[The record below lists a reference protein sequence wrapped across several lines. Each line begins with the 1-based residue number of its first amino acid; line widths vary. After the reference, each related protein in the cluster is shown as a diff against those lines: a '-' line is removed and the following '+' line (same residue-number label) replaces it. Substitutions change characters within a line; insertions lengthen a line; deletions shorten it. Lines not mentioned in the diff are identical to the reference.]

1 MAQKRGL
8 LSEEELLRFESSV
21 GEIFSRL
28 GMDLSSPGCRDTPK
42 RWLKALI
49 DMTQG
54 YDGDEKIRTV
64 FSRECVGCETGVGE
78 QTVEG
83 PIDFV
88 SLCEH
93 HGLPF
98 IGKAWIGYLRNE
110 TIIGISK
117 FTRIVH
123 VYARRFSLQERMA
136 QEIANEL
143 ESVLK
148 PYGVVVYLQAHHT
161 CSQARGVREAG
172 ALTRTLEKR
181 GAYQKEPHLVS
192 QFMDLAGLRRSFA

>member
-1 MAQKRGL
+1 MARKRDP
-8 LSEEELLRFESSV
+8 LSQEELLRFEGSV

-42 RWLKALI
+42 RWLRALI
-49 DMTQG
+49 EMTDG
-54 YDGDEKIRTV
+54 YNGDGKIRTV
-64 FSRECVGCETGVGE
+64 FPRECVGCESGVGE

-93 HGLPF
+93 HALPF

-123 VYARRFSLQERMA
+123 MYARRFSLQERMA

-143 ESVLK
+143 ESILK
-148 PYGVVVYLQAHHT
+148 PYGVIVYLQAHHSCT
-161 CSQARGVREAG
+161 QARGVREAG

-181 GAYQKEPHLVS
+181 SAYQDQPHLVS
-192 QFMDLAGLRRSFA
+192 EFMDLAGLPRPHA